1 MNTKDRMALIADAV
15 EIADRLADTGAD
27 EFTQWLG
34 AFYIMNQPRNTFTE
48 AEIWAAWEHFQAF
61 KATLPDEN

>member
-1 MNTKDRMALIADAV
+1 MNIKNRALIADAV
-15 EIADRLADTGAD
+15 EIADQLADAGAD

-34 AFYIMNQPRNTFTE
+34 AFYLINKPRDTFTE

-61 KATLPDEN
+61 KETLPKEN